1 MLLSNQTFTHIVD
14 LFPSGAMET
23 LDFNVVFL
31 NALDHSPPHHVSLV
45 FAKLCCEKGAFYP
58 NVVLFFVLL
67 LFLFF
72 YFVHDSSTELM
83 GAHKIK
89 EDAGTKSEN

>member
-1 MLLSNQTFTHIVD
+1 
-14 LFPSGAMET
+14 MET
-23 LDFNVVFL
+23 LDFNNVVF
-31 NALDHSPPHHVSLV
+31 NALDYPPPHHVSLV
-45 FAKLCCEKGAFYP
+45 FAKFCCEKGVFHP
-58 NVVLFFVLL
+58 NIVLFFVWL